1 MMSFNLSTQHQLGLN
16 TSSDGFE
23 GRTDPS
29 NHVEYIAYHVFN
41 AHSRMYELV
50 RAGASPCANLENLA
64 DVDWICTSARRESKS
79 AARATTLHIFDDAVG
94 WRFTTTSQRNTPP
107 PLHID
112 HPRSRRSCIDPH
124 STPAPRSDTIMTAAR
139 VTFAVVLCES
149 LSQPLRSDRPL
160 SIHLCTRVIASP
172 NPS

>member
-1 MMSFNLSTQHQLGLN
+1 MVCLFILGGWSPKQVTSFNLSTQHQLGLN

-64 DVDWICTSARRESKS
+64 DVDWMCTSARRESKS

-94 WRFTTTSQRNTPP
+94 WRFTTPSQRNTPP

-112 HPRSRRSCIDPH
+112 RDR
-124 STPAPRSDTIMTAAR
+124 AVAA
-139 VTFAVVLCES
+139 
-149 LSQPLRSDRPL
+149 
-160 SIHLCTRVIASP
+160 SIHTAHPHRDP
-172 NPS
+172 TPS